1 MFAWSS
7 NLIVAAVAVVLAVS
21 VSVVDAQG
29 KPTSLSIVHVND
41 HHSHFDTT
49 SLNVYA
55 PLIPQLS
62 VNTSHIRLYYGKS
75 TNAGCGW
82 FYVSTAIEKT
92 VHLMKQTLLLF

>member
-1 MFAWSS
+1 MVAWSS
-7 NLIVAAVAVVLAVS
+7 KIVVIAAVAVVLAVS

-55 PLIPQLS
+55 PLIPELS

-75 TNAGCGW
+75 INVGCGW
-82 FYVSTAIEKT
+82 FDLSTAIENNSSHET
-92 VHLMKQTLLLF
+92 NSLLF